1 MSSTL
6 SINIGSG
13 FLQKSSDLLGSM
25 ENYVVL
31 KLIAEGR
38 TQEYRTKIVTGK
50 KQTPI
55 VWNETINISVPKSAW
70 STAVLQVAINDEDVT
85 TDDVCAVGKINL
97 EHCGFFQQPGVTIP
111 YSIRLYV
118 EKRNEVSGELSF
130 TSTLR

>member
-1 MSSTL
+1 MSTL

-13 FLQKSSDLLGSM
+13 FLQNSFDLFGSM

-31 KLIAEGR
+31 KLIADGR

-50 KQTPI
+50 KQSPI
-55 VWNETINISVPKSAW
+55 IWNETINISVPKGAW
-70 STAVLQVAINDEDVT
+70 NTAVLEVAINDEDVT

-97 EHCGFFQQPGVTIP
+97 EHCGFFQAQGVTIP
-111 YSIRLYV
+111 YSIRLYND
-118 EKRNEVSGELSF
+118 KKTEVSGELSF

>member
-1 MSSTL
+1 MSTL

-13 FLQKSSDLLGSM
+13 FLQKSYDLFGSM
-25 ENYVVL
+25 ENYVIL

-55 VWNETINISVPKSAW
+55 IWNETINISVPKNAW
-70 STAVLQVAINDEDVT
+70 STAVLEVAINDEDAT
-85 TDDVCAVGKINL
+85 TDDICAVGKINL

-111 YSIRLYV
+111 YSIRLYS
-118 EKRNEVSGELSF
+118 EKKTEVSGELSF